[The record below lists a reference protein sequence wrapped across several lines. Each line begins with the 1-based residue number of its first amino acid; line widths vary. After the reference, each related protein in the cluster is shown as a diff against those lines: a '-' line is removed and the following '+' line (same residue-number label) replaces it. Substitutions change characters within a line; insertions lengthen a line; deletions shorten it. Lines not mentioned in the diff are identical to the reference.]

1 VRGLLVVV
9 CFGSLL
15 AVPLRAETAAP
26 LPPADAALAA
36 IDERPAVR
44 EALAR
49 QSAARSQAEAL
60 RVGPHEFTFGGGYG
74 QKDVDGEGDYNE
86 WEASITRSLRWPGK
100 ARLDRDLGGVLTEA
114 AENSLADARHAEART
129 LLSGWFGWLK
139 AEAQASSDRELARAL
154 EQAAGAVRGQLKRG
168 DASQMQLELAE
179 AEAGRAAAAA
189 GRSAIAA
196 RQLRHALQIAYP
208 ALTVPEQPP
217 EVPEPVLPARPLAE
231 WPAVILERSH
241 ELRLAVLAESQA
253 KLQAQRASQ
262 DRWPDPTVGVRMLD
276 EFDGAEKTGGVVVAV
291 PLPGRYRAALAA
303 QRHDEA
309 AAAAARSEMARREI
323 VAIAARDVAEAQ
335 SALAA
340 WQPLQAAAE
349 QAARYLQR
357 AQRAYELGETGLAE
371 LLMSVSSC
379 AETLYEE
386 RLARLDAHE
395 ALARLSVDAHE
406 MWAPAHEDH
415 DH

>member
-1 VRGLLVVV
+1 MRGMLIAA

-15 AVPLRAETAAP
+15 AVPLRAGAAAP
-26 LPPADAALAA
+26 LPPPDAALAA

-44 EALAR
+44 EALAMR
-49 QSAARSQAEAL
+49 SAARAQAESL
-60 RVGPHEFTFGGGYG
+60 RVGPHEFTLGGAYG
-74 QKDVDGEGDYNE
+74 QRDVDGDGDYNE
-86 WEASITRSLRWPGK
+86 WEATITRGLRWPGK
-100 ARLDRDLGGVLTEA
+100 ASLDRDLGGVLTEA

-139 AEAQASSDRELARAL
+139 AEARASSDRELAQAL
-154 EQAAGAVRGQLKRG
+154 ERAAGAVRGQLKQG

-189 GRSAIAA
+189 GRSAMAA

-208 ALTVPEQPP
+208 ALTAPEQPP
-217 EVPEPVLPARPLAE
+217 EIPEPVPPARPLDE

-241 ELRLAVLAESQA
+241 ELRLAELARSQA
-253 KLQAQRASQ
+253 QLQARRMSK
-262 DRWPDPTVGVRMLD
+262 DRWPDPMVGVRMLD
-276 EFDGAEKTGGVVVAV
+276 EFDGAEKSLGVVVAV
-291 PLPGRYRAALAA
+291 PLPGRYRAALAG

-309 AAAAARSEMARREI
+309 VAAAARTEMVQREV
-323 VAIAARDVAEAQ
+323 VAIAAQDVAEAQ
-335 SALAA
+335 SALSA

-406 MWAPAHEDH
+406 LWAPAREDH